1 MCVAADCV
9 LFAGYGNL
17 VPARAALVQRVFR
30 KGPASRRRSP
40 RPFAMRAHLYKLVL
54 AVELACFLAAWAVGL
69 GVCFYGD
76 IAGRLKAENN
86 SVAASSVRLPAK

>member
-1 MCVAADCV
+1 
-9 LFAGYGNL
+9 
-17 VPARAALVQRVFR
+17 
-30 KGPASRRRSP
+30 
-40 RPFAMRAHLYKLVL
+40 MRAHLYKLVL